1 MKQVI
6 LDYLEVIN
14 PVAELIINL
23 HKELDALTEL
33 QPSMYVV
40 NVVSYLILVIQLE
53 QELLNSIELK
63 KPEKFNI
70 NCIYEYFL

>member
-1 MKQVI
+1 VKQVI

-14 PVAELIINL
+14 QVAELIINH

-33 QPSMYVV
+33 QHNMYVV

-53 QELLNSIELK
+53 QELLNLIELK

-70 NCIYEYFL
+70 NCIYE